1 MRLHPTM
8 FVYSLTH
15 LLYSRLT
22 LDIIGPAAIGRDFQ
36 SLENENDPV
45 SQNFNAILK
54 PSADLLMLFAIS
66 IILPQWFVK
75 RIPCNANSV
84 LPEKVEY
91 LRNLFSDIL
100 HEKRQQIAQE
110 KTQKEAAEGDILGT
124 MMRGGE
130 FSDSELVD
138 QMLTFLAAGVSFAL
152 IYLMSGVYK
161 NTT

>member
-1 MRLHPTM
+1 
-8 FVYSLTH
+8 
-15 LLYSRLT
+15 
-22 LDIIGPAAIGRDFQ
+22 
-36 SLENENDPV
+36 
-45 SQNFNAILK
+45 
-54 PSADLLMLFAIS
+54 MLFAVS

-91 LRNLFSDIL
+91 LRNLFADIL
-100 HEKRQQIAQE
+100 HEKRAQIAQE

-138 QMLTFLAAGVSFAL
+138 QMLTFLAAGVCFVLSKNTSPF
-152 IYLMSGVYK
+152 SGV
-161 NTT
+161 